1 MKKARSIAI
10 TLALIWILVK
20 LVFFFLGRS
29 TVGFEVGVLVNML
42 FILITI
48 ASTLWFKYREVTLV
62 ESTFLDDL
70 KDTMKHAGIYIV
82 LVLSFT
88 FIFLKVIEPDFLES
102 KVREAVQAITEH
114 LEVPGNL
121 EEIKAQSPSP
131 ETVTKQDIIERTEET
146 RRQLFSVGVTMS
158 LSLFAL
164 FAVSMLYS
172 VLTTLLF
179 RKVLLK

>member
-1 MKKARSIAI
+1 MKKARSIAL

-29 TVGFEVGVLVNML
+29 SFGYEVGVLVNML

-48 ASTLWFKYREVTLV
+48 AATLWFKYKEVTLAD
-62 ESTFLDDL
+62 STFLDDL
-70 KDTMKHAGIYIV
+70 KDGMKHAGMYIIIV
-82 LVLSFT
+82 LAFT
-88 FIFLKVIEPDFLES
+88 FLFLKVIEPDFLES
-102 KVREAVQAITEH
+102 KVREGVQAMTEH
-114 LEVPGNL
+114 LEIPGNF
-121 EEIKAQSPSP
+121 EKIKAESPAP
-131 ETVTKQDIIERTEET
+131 DTVTKEYIIERTEET
-146 RRQLFSVGVTMS
+146 RRQLLSVGVTMS

-164 FAVSMLYS
+164 FAVSMLYA

>member
-1 MKKARSIAI
+1 M
-10 TLALIWILVK
+10 
-20 LVFFFLGRS
+20 VFFFIGRS
-29 TVGFEVGVLVNML
+29 AIGFEVGIFINML

-48 ASTLWFKYREVTLV
+48 ATTLLFKYREVKLV

-70 KDTMKHAGIYIV
+70 KDTMKHAGMYIV

-102 KVREAVQAITEH
+102 KVREAVYAITEH
-114 LEVPGNL
+114 LEVPGNF
-121 EEIKAQSPSP
+121 EEIKAQSPAP
-131 ETVTKQDIIERTEET
+131 EKVTKQDIIERTEET